1 VTPRQQ
7 GKEIDM
13 NFAPSLFL
21 RRVLQLDAVAT
32 GATGLLLLGGT
43 GMLHGLLNL
52 PTALMTYAGIFC
64 VAWAATLGL
73 ASLRNEISRGFV
85 WTIIV
90 ANVLWVVG
98 SVALLLSGYVSP
110 TWLGYT
116 FVIAQAVAVDVFAAL
131 QYFGLP
137 KRASATA

>member
-1 VTPRQQ
+1 
-7 GKEIDM
+7 M

-21 RRVLQLDAVAT
+21 RRVLQLDALAT

-43 GMLHGLLNL
+43 SLLQSLLNL

-64 VAWAATLGL
+64 VAWAVTLGF
-73 ASLRNEISRGFV
+73 ASLRNEISRNFV
-85 WTIIV
+85 WTIII
-90 ANVLWVVG
+90 ANVSWVVG

-110 TWLGYT
+110 TWLGYA
-116 FVIAQAVAVDVFAAL
+116 FVIVQAIAVDVFAAL